1 MHFNIIL
8 LSTACNF
15 HVASFFQ
22 VFTADPCLHFSS
34 LMHATFPAISLIN
47 LPTFG
52 EQKMRSS
59 SLCGFL

>member
-1 MHFNIIL
+1 MHYNIIL
-8 LSTACNF
+8 LSAAWNF
-15 HVASFFQ
+15 HVVSFFQ

-34 LMHATFPAISLIN
+34 LMHATFPAVSLIT

-52 EQKMRSS
+52 KQKTGSS